1 MKKRKSQSIISCIT
15 HMYTE
20 KLDTQVYIKDINIY
34 IYIYIYIYMILNML
48 KVVKIM
54 SIFKYNICIVYIV
67 YI

>member
-34 IYIYIYIYMILNML
+34 IYIYMILNML
-48 KVVKIM
+48 KVVNIV